1 MFRQLTH
8 NFIQTTTKH
17 DRWKTK
23 KATIGVQQ
31 LAPAAHH
38 FMQAEPKRKE
48 PQGDHKEPQGDHKEQ
63 RKYPKTSVSR
73 ITVKPLPP
81 IGSQVLVTLKVT
93 KSRSKHKIAR
103 LLHDEGP
110 QQLILAGIGLGT
122 VSFWELHQTHKHQSK
137 VMNREEVDIEEIGGI
152 AEPEQLLPQMLI
164 ELRWQG
170 DATWYPVRYAPANDG
185 QQGVVL
191 ISDGTVWDFNQ
202 VTDEWRYPDYPV
214 FVETDLIRVM
224 TTTGARIATVMEAHT
239 NHIYIC
245 EWNDRHADEVKNF
258 PLDVYYTQATA
269 VAVEQQV
276 SDASSGGEEEDVDD
290 NMFEVNELV
299 QSNGIEY
306 KVEKVESSE
315 GGHIYV
321 LAKVGGGAGLRIT
334 EETLI
339 DNWDPEFKVGSSI
352 VFEDQPGIV
361 DKIVYAD
368 RGYSIILDGTDETS
382 IRVTAMELEQLQD
395 LSFDEGDRVFYD
407 FKYYTIVSDR
417 HKYTLKEEGTGTV
430 VIGVTDDELAEWI
443 WLLPANDIYHIV
455 REKELTVKKKKKVY
469 YEVVDRHGIK
479 KDIVAGSKNI
489 KYQEEASNYF
499 VDGDNSDSEGDDGR
513 ERIEFQPG
521 QEVVII
527 KSRGEERGTII
538 RLLSEPDND
547 DNEQYL
553 VNINGEEKFVHVG
566 SIDRISD
573 QQPEDEEDVVLSSD
587 SSSSSEDDESE
598 DEDVSEF
605 SVGKYVTINDN
616 TDVYI
621 VVRARNDI
629 YTLRGFDG
637 FEVENVQVENLTLY
651 EPEYDKGDEVLFGGT
666 VTTIDNVNGNGT
678 YDLTNGE
685 ENIAENELEDFVP
698 VLNNGTIVSR
708 VGSRE
713 VFKIVKFE
721 DGQYT
726 LVNVFEDGLYK
737 QNKKE
742 LKKKEKQLKTSPELQ
757 AQLLQS
763 VLELKASLPPPEI
776 LVDVEEV
783 FEKEEPE
790 YRVGEWVQLPEWQF
804 PCEVIS
810 FKKSMYMYKLKGMER
825 EFREAEL
832 EPAKY
837 FPEFDKGEQVLYNDE
852 KYTIV
857 SVNRHDGT
865 YDLKNGP
872 DSVAEEDLEAV
883 PDEEGS

>member
-1 MFRQLTH
+1 MF
-8 NFIQTTTKH
+8 
-17 DRWKTK
+17 
-23 KATIGVQQ
+23 QQ
-31 LAPAAHH
+31 LIPTIIK
-38 FMQAEPKRKE
+38 FERAEPKHGRTPSGTASNPSKKSKVAASSSE
-48 PQGDHKEPQGDHKEQ
+48 S
-63 RKYPKTSVSR
+63 KTSGSSSEKR
-73 ITVKPLPP
+73 TAKKPLPT
-81 IGSQVLVTLKVT
+81 IGSQVLVTLKVA
-93 KSRSKHKIAR
+93 KSKSKHKIAR
-103 LLHDEGP
+103 LLREGP

-122 VSFWELHQTHKHQSK
+122 VSFWELHQNHKHQSK
-137 VMNREEVDIEEIGGI
+137 DMNREEVDIEEIGGI
-152 AEPEQLLPQMLI
+152 AEPGQLLPQMLI

-170 DATWYPVRYAPANDG
+170 DATWYPVRYAPAIDG

-202 VTDEWRYPDYPV
+202 DTDEWRYPDYPV
-214 FVETDLIRVM
+214 FVETDLVRVM
-224 TTTGARIATVMEAHT
+224 TTTGARIATVMETHT

-299 QSNGIEY
+299 QYNGIEY
-306 KVEKVESSE
+306 KVEEVESSE
-315 GGHIYV
+315 GDCIYV

-339 DNWDPEFKVGSSI
+339 DRWDPEFKVGSSI

-361 DKIVYAD
+361 DEIVYAD
-368 RGYSIILDGTDETS
+368 RGYSIILDGIDETS
-382 IRVTAMELEQLQD
+382 IRVTAMELEPLQE
-395 LSFDEGDRVFYD
+395 LRFDEGERVLYAFKFY
-407 FKYYTIVSDR
+407 TVVSVR

-443 WLLPANDIYHIV
+443 WLLPVNDIYHIV

-499 VDGDNSDSEGDDGR
+499 VEGDNSDSEGDNGT

-538 RLLSEPDND
+538 RLLSESDND

-553 VNINGEEKFVHVG
+553 VNINGEEKIVHVG

-573 QQPEDEEDVVLSSD
+573 QQPEDEEDVALTTD
-587 SSSSSEDDESE
+587 SSSSEDDDDESE
-598 DEDVSEF
+598 DEDDSEF
-605 SVGKYVTINDN
+605 SVGNYVTINDN

-621 VVRARNDI
+621 VVGARNDI
-629 YTLRGFDG
+629 YKLRDIAGVV
-637 FEVENVQVENLTLY
+637 EVDSVRIDNLTLY
-651 EPEYDKGDEVLFGGT
+651 TPKYANGDTVLVGKSM
-666 VTTIDNVNGNGT
+666 TTIEKVNGDGT

-685 ENIAENELEDFVP
+685 ESFPEDDLDDFVP
-698 VLNNGTIVSR
+698 ELKKGSIVTR
-708 VGSRE
+708 IGSKE
-713 VFKIVKFE
+713 VFKIVKFK

-726 LVNVFEDGLYK
+726 LVDVFKDGLYK
-737 QNKKE
+737 LNQRE
-742 LKKKEKQLKTSPELQ
+742 LKKKEKLQLDASPELQ

-763 VLELKASLPPPEI
+763 VSELKASLPPPKI

-790 YRVGEWVQLPEWQF
+790 YRVGEWVQLPGWTF
-804 PCEVIS
+804 PCEIVS
-810 FKKSMYMYKLKGMER
+810 FKKSMYTYKLKGKER
-825 EFREAEL
+825 EFREGEL
-832 EPAKY
+832 VEAVY
-837 FPEFDKGEQVLYNDE
+837 FPDFGKGDRVLYE
-852 KYTIV
+852 GEMYTI
-857 SVNRHDGT
+857 SNVNRHDGT